1 MTKQIITISRA
12 FGSGGHTIGQEVAKR
27 LGIPF
32 YDKEL
37 VDEVAKQSG
46 FHADFIKE
54 AGEYAPVSSSFL
66 FSIAVSPN
74 PLSTMHTMSM
84 ADQLFVYQTNVIR
97 NLAEKGPCVIVGRCA
112 DYILR
117 EHPRCVNIFVS
128 ASREDRIERL
138 VRTRRLTPE
147 AAEQLMDSTDEKR
160 ADYYNYY
167 SNRTWG
173 AAATYHLCIDSSVLG
188 IDGTAAFAEEFIRK
202 KLNLARKD

>member
-27 LGIPF
+27 LGVPF

-117 EHPRCVNIFVS
+117 E
-128 ASREDRIERL
+128 REDALHVFIHADMAYRAERIVRL
-138 VRTRRLTPE
+138 YGETKQTPDKRL
-147 AAEQLMDSTDEKR
+147 AEKDNKR
-160 ADYYNYY
+160 KVYYKHYT
-167 SNRTWG
+167 NRNWG
-173 AAATYHLCIDSSVLG
+173 DAQNYHLCLNSGLIG
-188 IDGTAAFAEEFIRK
+188 IDKCTDIIVDVAQMYE
-202 KLNLARKD
+202 

>member
-1 MTKQIITISRA
+1 MTKKIITISRA
-12 FGSGGHTIGQEVAKR
+12 FGSGGHSIGKEVAQR

-37 VDEVAKQSG
+37 VEAVAKQSG
-46 FHADFIKE
+46 FHADFIEE

-117 EHPRCVNIFVS
+117 E
-128 ASREDRIERL
+128 REDALHVFIHADMDYRAKRI
-138 VRTRRLTPE
+138 VRVYGETKQSPEKRLT
-147 AAEQLMDSTDEKR
+147 DKDNKR
-160 ADYYNYY
+160 KVYYKHYT
-167 SNRTWG
+167 NRNWG
-173 AAATYHLCIDSSVLG
+173 DAQNYHLC
-188 IDGTAAFAEEFIRK
+188 
-202 KLNLARKD
+202 LNSGMIGPEKCVDIIVDVANMYE

>member
-117 EHPRCVNIFVS
+117 E
-128 ASREDRIERL
+128 REDALHVFIHADMAYRAERIVRL
-138 VRTRRLTPE
+138 YGETKQTPDKRL
-147 AAEQLMDSTDEKR
+147 AEKDNKR
-160 ADYYNYY
+160 KVYYKHYTNRNWGDAQNYH
-167 SNRTWG
+167 RPDR
-173 AAATYHLCIDSSVLG
+173 H
-188 IDGTAAFAEEFIRK
+188 
-202 KLNLARKD
+202 